1 MKIELKNISK
11 SFGSLKAN
19 KEISISISGGIH
31 ALLGENGAG
40 KSTLVKIISG
50 QLNPDKGS
58 ILISDKKINL
68 GSPKIAINNGIGML
82 NQNPL
87 DFANLSVLESFLVG
101 NTQNSFM
108 SNNHK
113 TKEEILHLFDNYNI
127 EIDLNE
133 KISSFSIGQRQQI
146 ELLRLLYN
154 GVKIIILDE
163 PTSAFSLEQKK
174 MIFDTL
180 KKLTKEDI
188 TIIFVSHKLDEVF
201 EICDSGTVL
210 KSGRVVYS
218 IHKPFVSD
226 YIFAKMFDDTRTKNK
241 ITNKEKRSDKFK
253 LFIDELD
260 KTKQETFSNESLID
274 FGTVVGIAGLQGSM
288 NDKLV
293 NNFFSRDFSKTGIFF
308 DNGDYIDKEKL
319 YYMPADRLERGLFED
334 LTLKEHFALSY
345 SNRSKY
351 LNWNDIE
358 IYGEKKIQEYDI
370 KATITQK
377 VDQLSGGNQQRLML
391 SLLPE
396 SPGVLLL
403 EQPTRGLDFN
413 SANKMW
419 DIILHRKKN
428 DIAIIFSS
436 TDLEEIWDYS
446 DIIISVSGNTIVNIE
461 SKQNLNKENL
471 ARYVSGI
478 LD

>member
-11 SFGSLKAN
+11 SFGSLEAN

-101 NTQNSFM
+101 NTQNSFI
-108 SNNHK
+108 SNHRK
-113 TKEEILHLFDNYNI
+113 TKEKILNLFDNYDI
-127 EIDLNE
+127 KIDLNE

-180 KKLTKEDI
+180 NKLTKEDI

-210 KSGRVVYS
+210 KEGKVVYS
-218 IHKPFVSD
+218 MNKPFDSD
-226 YIFAKMFDDTRTKNK
+226 AIFAKMFDDTRTKNK
-241 ITNKEKRSDKFK
+241 IKNNEKRSNKFK
-253 LFIDELD
+253 LFFDELYMTKH
-260 KTKQETFSNESLID
+260 KTFPNESLIE

-288 NDKLV
+288 NDRLV
-293 NNFFSRDFSKTGIFF
+293 KNFFTRDFSKSGIFF
-308 DNGDYIDKEKL
+308 DNGDYIEKNKL

-334 LTLKEHFALSY
+334 LTLKEHFALTY
-345 SNRSKY
+345 SHINKY
-351 LNWNDIE
+351 INWNDIA

-403 EQPTRGLDFN
+403 EQPTRGLDYN

-436 TDLEEIWDYS
+436 TDLDEIWDYS
-446 DIIISVSGNTIVNIE
+446 DIIISVSGNTIMNID
-461 SKQNLNKENL
+461 SKQNLNKENI

-478 LD
+478 ID

>member
-11 SFGSLKAN
+11 SFGSLEAN
-19 KEISISISGGIH
+19 KEISISIPGGIH

-101 NTQNSFM
+101 DTQNSFI
-108 SNNHK
+108 SNHRK
-113 TKEEILHLFDNYNI
+113 AKEKILHLFENYDI
-127 EIDLNE
+127 KIDLNE

-180 KKLTKEDI
+180 NKLTKEDI

-210 KSGRVVYS
+210 KSGKVVYS
-218 IHKPFVSD
+218 MKEPFDSD
-226 YIFAKMFDDTRTKNK
+226 AIFAKMFDDNRTKNK
-241 ITNKEKRSDKFK
+241 ITNIEKRSNKFK
-253 LFIDELD
+253 LLFDELD
-260 KTKQETFSNESLID
+260 MTNHKTFPSESFIE
-274 FGTVVGIAGLQGSM
+274 FGTVIGIAGLQGSM
-288 NDKLV
+288 NDRLV
-293 NNFFSRDFSKTGIFF
+293 KNFFTRDFSKSGIFF
-308 DNGDYIDKEKL
+308 DNGDYIDKSKL

-334 LTLKEHFALSY
+334 LTLKDHFALIY
-345 SNRSKY
+345 SQEGKY
-351 LNWNDIE
+351 INWNDIA

-396 SPGVLLL
+396 SSGVLLL
-403 EQPTRGLDFN
+403 EQPTRGLDYN

-419 DIILHRKKN
+419 DMILDRKKN

-436 TDLEEIWDYS
+436 TDLDEIWDYS
-446 DIIISVSGNTIVNIE
+446 DIIISVSGNKIMDIE
-461 SKQNLNKENL
+461 NKQKLKKENI

-478 LD
+478 ID

>member
-1 MKIELKNISK
+1 MKIELINISK
-11 SFGSLKAN
+11 SFGSLEAN

-58 ILISDKKINL
+58 ILISDKKISL

-101 NTQNSFM
+101 NTQNSFI
-108 SNNHK
+108 SNHRK
-113 TKEEILHLFDNYNI
+113 TKEKILNLFDNYDI

-180 KKLTKEDI
+180 KKLTKEEI

-218 IHKPFVSD
+218 MHKPFDSAS
-226 YIFAKMFDDTRTKNK
+226 IFAKMFDDTRTKSK
-241 ITNKEKRSDKFK
+241 IKNNEKRSDKFK

-260 KTKQETFSNESLID
+260 KTKQKTISNESLID
-274 FGTVVGIAGLQGSM
+274 FGTIVGIAGLQGSM
-288 NDKLV
+288 NDRLV
-293 NNFFSRDFSKTGIFF
+293 KNFFSRYFSKTGIFF
-308 DNGDYIDKEKL
+308 DNGDYIDKKKL
-319 YYMPADRLERGLFED
+319 YYMPADRLERGLFEE

-358 IYGEKKIQEYDI
+358 NYGAKKIQEYDI

-428 DIAIIFSS
+428 DIAIFFSS
-436 TDLEEIWDYS
+436 TDLEEIWNYS
-446 DIIISVSGNTIVNIE
+446 DIIISVSGNTIMNID
-461 SKQNLNKENL
+461 SKQNLNKENI

-478 LD
+478 ID

>member
-1 MKIELKNISK
+1 
-11 SFGSLKAN
+11 
-19 KEISISISGGIH
+19 
-31 ALLGENGAG
+31 
-40 KSTLVKIISG
+40 
-50 QLNPDKGS
+50 
-58 ILISDKKINL
+58 
-68 GSPKIAINNGIGML
+68 
-82 NQNPL
+82 
-87 DFANLSVLESFLVG
+87 
-101 NTQNSFM
+101 
-108 SNNHK
+108 
-113 TKEEILHLFDNYNI
+113 
-127 EIDLNE
+127 
-133 KISSFSIGQRQQI
+133 
-146 ELLRLLYN
+146 
-154 GVKIIILDE
+154 
-163 PTSAFSLEQKK
+163 
-174 MIFDTL
+174 
-180 KKLTKEDI
+180 
-188 TIIFVSHKLDEVF
+188 
-201 EICDSGTVL
+201 
-210 KSGRVVYS
+210 
-218 IHKPFVSD
+218 
-226 YIFAKMFDDTRTKNK
+226 
-241 ITNKEKRSDKFK
+241 
-253 LFIDELD
+253 
-260 KTKQETFSNESLID
+260 
-274 FGTVVGIAGLQGSM
+274 
-288 NDKLV
+288 
-293 NNFFSRDFSKTGIFF
+293 
-308 DNGDYIDKEKL
+308 
-319 YYMPADRLERGLFED
+319 MPADRLERGLFED

-413 SANKMW
+413 SANKIW

>member
-1 MKIELKNISK
+1 MKIELINISK
-11 SFGSLKAN
+11 SFGSLEAN

-58 ILISDKKINL
+58 ILISDKKISL

-101 NTQNSFM
+101 NTQNSFI

-113 TKEEILHLFDNYNI
+113 TKEKILNLFDNYDI

-180 KKLTKEDI
+180 KKLTKEEI

-201 EICDSGTVL
+201 ENQEQIAVSRYYERLPKPWSIAMKELMDDS
-210 KSGRVVYS
+210 
-218 IHKPFVSD
+218 
-226 YIFAKMFDDTRTKNK
+226 
-241 ITNKEKRSDKFK
+241 
-253 LFIDELD
+253 
-260 KTKQETFSNESLID
+260 
-274 FGTVVGIAGLQGSM
+274 
-288 NDKLV
+288 KLV
-293 NNFFSRDFSKTGIFF
+293 
-308 DNGDYIDKEKL
+308 E
-319 YYMPADRLERGLFED
+319 
-334 LTLKEHFALSY
+334 
-345 SNRSKY
+345 
-351 LNWNDIE
+351 
-358 IYGEKKIQEYDI
+358 EKK
-370 KATITQK
+370 
-377 VDQLSGGNQQRLML
+377 
-391 SLLPE
+391 
-396 SPGVLLL
+396 
-403 EQPTRGLDFN
+403 
-413 SANKMW
+413 
-419 DIILHRKKN
+419 
-428 DIAIIFSS
+428 
-436 TDLEEIWDYS
+436 
-446 DIIISVSGNTIVNIE
+446 
-461 SKQNLNKENL
+461 
-471 ARYVSGI
+471 
-478 LD
+478 

>member
-11 SFGSLKAN
+11 SFGSLEAN

-101 NTQNSFM
+101 NIQNSFI
-108 SNNHK
+108 SNHRK
-113 TKEEILHLFDNYNI
+113 TKEKILHLFDNYDI
-127 EIDLNE
+127 KIDLNE

-180 KKLTKEDI
+180 NKLTKEDI

-210 KSGRVVYS
+210 KEGKIVYS
-218 IHKPFVSD
+218 MNKPFDSD
-226 YIFAKMFDDTRTKNK
+226 AIFAKMFDDTRTKNK
-241 ITNKEKRSDKFK
+241 IKNNEKRSNKFK
-253 LFIDELD
+253 LFFDELYMTKH
-260 KTKQETFSNESLID
+260 KTFPNESLIE

-293 NNFFSRDFSKTGIFF
+293 KNFFTSDFSKSGIFF
-308 DNGDYIDKEKL
+308 DNGDDIEKNKL

-334 LTLKEHFALSY
+334 LTLKEHFAL
-345 SNRSKY
+345 
-351 LNWNDIE
+351 
-358 IYGEKKIQEYDI
+358 
-370 KATITQK
+370 T
-377 VDQLSGGNQQRLML
+377 
-391 SLLPE
+391 
-396 SPGVLLL
+396 
-403 EQPTRGLDFN
+403 
-413 SANKMW
+413 
-419 DIILHRKKN
+419 
-428 DIAIIFSS
+428 
-436 TDLEEIWDYS
+436 
-446 DIIISVSGNTIVNIE
+446 
-461 SKQNLNKENL
+461 
-471 ARYVSGI
+471 
-478 LD
+478 